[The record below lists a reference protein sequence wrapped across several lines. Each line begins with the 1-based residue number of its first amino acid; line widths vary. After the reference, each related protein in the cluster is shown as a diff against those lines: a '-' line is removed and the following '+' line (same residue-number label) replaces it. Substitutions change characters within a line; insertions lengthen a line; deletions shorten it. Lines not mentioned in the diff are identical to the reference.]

1 MNSPKRP
8 LKHLTE
14 FRPSQGYAACD
25 GPSCLRRSVLLLLSQ
40 SSETQFIKE
49 SMTARHVFDGPS
61 YHFVAKFRE
70 LISVPKF
77 LNSKCFGTRP
87 PRWSVVP
94 MTVRRGIR
102 RLRQLLPEIT
112 LLLKTTK

>member
-8 LKHLTE
+8 LKTLAE
-14 FRPSQGYAACD
+14 IRPSKGYATCD
-25 GPSCLRRSVLLLLSQ
+25 GPSCLRRSILLLPSQ

-49 SMTARHVFDGPS
+49 SVKARHVCDGPS
-61 YHFVAKFRE
+61 CHFVAKFRE
-70 LISVPKF
+70 SISVPKF

-94 MTVRRGIR
+94 M
-102 RLRQLLPEIT
+102 
-112 LLLKTTK
+112 